1 MYMHTV
7 NGTVEEYSVNKST
20 NVLLLYCF
28 RMKDSALIFVL
39 MIYSS
44 VKTYRFEFGEGQI
57 VAF

>member
-28 RMKDSALIFVL
+28 RMEDSALFL
-39 MIYSS
+39 Y
-44 VKTYRFEFGEGQI
+44 
-57 VAF
+57 